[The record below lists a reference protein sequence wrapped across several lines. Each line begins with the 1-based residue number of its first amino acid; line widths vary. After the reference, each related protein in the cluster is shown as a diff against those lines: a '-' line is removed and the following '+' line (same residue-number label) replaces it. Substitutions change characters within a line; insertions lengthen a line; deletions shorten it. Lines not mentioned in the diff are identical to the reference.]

1 MGLFDIFNRKKK
13 DRERH
18 LQQEAERIKKEEALK
33 AYQAVLLGQDQ
44 DMAADY
50 IAVAEDFGALVYK
63 QEYNSLLECLDKI
76 DLPEGRLNVE
86 VVKPEVTRDKSCLM
100 IALPDGR
107 NDENIFNHLQV
118 EQSCMGAWQANLLH
132 TLWRVLPLF
141 GHAIYDA
148 RDYLFVKE
156 DMHMI
161 KTLNEADRLSIIR
174 NIVNIDFTPEVRE
187 SNGKFYI
194 SCCYWSNF
202 FGLVREYSEIKIEKN
217 RVIDIVPFDEKNEY
231 RYDCGIRF

>member
-1 MGLFDIFNRKKK
+1 MGLFDIFKRKKI

-18 LQQEAERIKKEEALK
+18 LKLEVEKIKKLEALK
-33 AYQAVLLGQDQ
+33 AYHAIIQGREQNA
-44 DMAADY
+44 AADY
-50 IAVAEDFGALVYK
+50 IAIAEEFGALVYK
-63 QEYNSLLECLDKI
+63 QEYDSLLKCLDKI
-76 DLPEGRLNVE
+76 NLPEGRLIVE
-86 VVKPEVTRDKSCLM
+86 IVKPEVPRDKSCLV
-100 IALPDGR
+100 ISLPNGG

-132 TLWRVLPLF
+132 NLWRALPLF

-161 KTLNEADRLSIIR
+161 KTLNEEDRLSIME
-174 NIVNIDFTPEVRE
+174 NIVKFDFTPEVRE

-202 FGLVREYSEIKIEKN
+202 FGLIREFSEIKIENNK
-217 RVIDIVPFDEKNEY
+217 ITDIVPFDEKTEY